1 MIQDWTTVTWQ
12 ALQGFWQGFLGFIP
26 KIVGAIIIFVIG
38 WFVAIWI
45 GKLVA
50 EILRK
55 LRVDRIFE
63 KSKWD
68 EALEKAEFR
77 MKMSDFIGGI
87 VKWVL
92 VIVFLL
98 AAVEILGL
106 TQFAIFLRAIV
117 SWLPNLVVAAA
128 IFVVAVI
135 VADISEKLVRAIV
148 GKMNVSYVKLI
159 GGIVRWAIWIF
170 AILAILSQLGVAK
183 DIVQILVTGFVAL
196 IVISCSIAFGLGGKD
211 LARDVLEGFRGKFK
225 E

>member
-1 MIQDWTTVTWQ
+1 MIQDWSTITLQ
-12 ALQGFWQGFLGFIP
+12 ALQGLWQGFIKFLP
-26 KIVGAIIIFVIG
+26 QLVGAIVVFVIG
-38 WFVAIWI
+38 WFISIWI
-45 GKLVA
+45 GKLIA
-50 EILRK
+50 GILKK
-55 LRVDRIFE
+55 LRLDQIFE
-63 KSKWD
+63 KTKWQ
-68 EALEKAEFR
+68 EALEKADFK

-106 TQFAIFLRAIV
+106 TQFAGFLKAIV

-135 VADISEKLVRAIV
+135 IANISEKLVKAIV
-148 GKMNVSYVKLI
+148 EKMNVGYAQLI
-159 GGIVRWAIWIF
+159 GGIVKWAIWIF
-170 AILAILSQLGVAK
+170 AVLAILSQLGVAK

-196 IVISCSIAFGLGGKD
+196 IVISCSLAFGLGGRD
-211 LARDVLEGFRGKFK
+211 LARDLLEGSRGRFK

>member
-1 MIQDWTTVTWQ
+1 MVQDWTTVTLQ
-12 ALQGFWQGFLGFIP
+12 ALQNLWQGFLNFIP
-26 KIVGAIIIFVIG
+26 KLIGAIVIFVIG
-38 WFVAIWI
+38 WFISVWI

-50 EILRK
+50 EILRR
-55 LRVDRIFE
+55 LRVDKIFE
-63 KSKWD
+63 KTKW
-68 EALEKAEFR
+68 EQALEKAEFK

-106 TQFAIFLRAIV
+106 VQFAAFLRTIV

-135 VADISEKLVRAIV
+135 IADISEKLVKAIV
-148 GKMNVSYVKLI
+148 GKMDVKYVNFV
-159 GGIVRWAIWIF
+159 GAIVKWAIWIF
-170 AILAILSQLGVAK
+170 AILAILAQLGVAPE
-183 DIVQILVTGFVAL
+183 IIQILIGGFVAL

-211 LARDVLEGFRGKFK
+211 LAREFLEGLRNKFR

>member
-1 MIQDWTTVTWQ
+1 MVQDWSTITLQ
-12 ALQGFWQGFLGFIP
+12 ALQGLWQGFIKFIP
-26 KIVGAIIIFVIG
+26 QLVGAIIVFVVG
-38 WFVAIWI
+38 WFVSIWI
-45 GKLVA
+45 GKLIA

-55 LRVDRIFE
+55 LRLDQIFE
-63 KSKWD
+63 KTKWQA
-68 EALEKAEFR
+68 ALEKADFK

-106 TQFAIFLRAIV
+106 TQFAGFLKAIV
-117 SWLPNLVVAAA
+117 GWLPNLVVAAA

-135 VADISEKLVRAIV
+135 IANISEKLVKAIV
-148 GKMNVSYVKLI
+148 EKMNVGYAQLI
-159 GGIVRWAIWIF
+159 GGIVKWAIWIF
-170 AILAILSQLGVAK
+170 AVLAILSQLGVAK

-196 IVISCSIAFGLGGKD
+196 IVISCSLAFGLGGRD
-211 LARDVLEGFRGKFK
+211 LARDLLEGLRGRFK

>member
-1 MIQDWTTVTWQ
+1 MVQDWTTVTWQ
-12 ALQGFWQGFLGFIP
+12 ALQSFWQGFLIFIP
-26 KIVGAIIIFVIG
+26 KIIGAIIIFVIG
-38 WFVAIWI
+38 WFISVWI
-45 GKLVA
+45 GKMVA
-50 EILRK
+50 KILKK

-68 EALEKAEFR
+68 EALQKAEFQ

-92 VIVFLL
+92 IIVFLL

-117 SWLPNLVVAAA
+117 GWLPNLVVAAA

-159 GGIVRWAIWIF
+159 GGIVKWAIWIF

-196 IVISCSIAFGLGGKD
+196 IVISCSIAFGLGGRD
-211 LARDVLEGFRGKFK
+211 LAKDILENFRGKFR

>member
-1 MIQDWTTVTWQ
+1 MVQDWTTVTWQ
-12 ALQGFWQGFLGFIP
+12 ALQSLWQGFLSFIP
-26 KIVGAIIIFVIG
+26 KIAGAIIIFVVG
-38 WFVAIWI
+38 WFISVWI

-50 EILRK
+50 EILKK

-63 KSKWD
+63 KSKW
-68 EALEKAEFR
+68 EETLQKAEFK

-92 VIVFLL
+92 IIVFLL

-117 SWLPNLVVAAA
+117 GWLPNLVVAAA

-148 GKMNVSYVKLI
+148 GKMNVGYVKLI
-159 GGIVRWAIWIF
+159 GGIVKWAIWIF

-196 IVISCSIAFGLGGKD
+196 IVISCSIAFGLGGRD
-211 LARDVLEGFRGKFK
+211 LAKDVLENFRGKFR

>member
-1 MIQDWTTVTWQ
+1 MVQDWTTVTLQ
-12 ALQGFWQGFLGFIP
+12 ALQNLWQGFLNFIP
-26 KIVGAIIIFVIG
+26 KLIGAIVVFVIG
-38 WFVAIWI
+38 WFVAVWI

-55 LRVDRIFE
+55 LRVDKIFE
-63 KSKWD
+63 KTKWE
-68 EALEKAEFR
+68 EAFEKAEFK

-106 TQFAIFLRAIV
+106 TQFAAFLRTIV
-117 SWLPNLVVAAA
+117 AWLPNLVVAAA

-135 VADISEKLVRAIV
+135 IADIAEKLVKAIV
-148 GKMNVSYVKLI
+148 GKMNVRYVSLV
-159 GGIVRWAIWIF
+159 GSIVKWAIWIF
-170 AILAILSQLGVAK
+170 AILAILAQLGVAPE
-183 DIVQILVTGFVAL
+183 IIQILIGGFVAL
-196 IVISCSIAFGLGGKD
+196 VVISCSIAFGLGGKD
-211 LARDVLEGFRGKFK
+211 LAREFLEGLRNKFR

>member
-1 MIQDWTTVTWQ
+1 MVQDWTTVTWQ
-12 ALQGFWQGFLGFIP
+12 ALQSLWQGFLGFIP

-38 WFVAIWI
+38 WFIAIWI

-50 EILRK
+50 EILKK
-55 LRVDRIFE
+55 LRLDRIFE
-63 KSKWD
+63 KGKWD
-68 EALEKAEFR
+68 EALEKADFR

-92 VIVFLL
+92 IIVFLL

-117 SWLPNLVVAAA
+117 GWLPNLVVAAA

-148 GKMNVSYVKLI
+148 GKMNVNYVKLI
-159 GGIVRWAIWIF
+159 GNIVRWAIWIF

-211 LARDVLEGFRGKFK
+211 LAREVLENFKGKFR

>member
-1 MIQDWTTVTWQ
+1 MVQDWTTVTLQ
-12 ALQGFWQGFLGFIP
+12 ALQNLWQGFLNFLP
-26 KIVGAIIIFVIG
+26 KLIGAIVVFVIG
-38 WFVAIWI
+38 WFIAVWI

-50 EILRK
+50 EILRR

-68 EALEKAEFR
+68 EALAKAEFK
-77 MKMSDFIGGI
+77 MKVSDFIGGI

-106 TQFAIFLRAIV
+106 TQFAAFLRAIV
-117 SWLPNLVVAAA
+117 MWLPNLVVAAA

-135 VADISEKLVRAIV
+135 VADIAEKLVRAIV
-148 GKMNVSYVKLI
+148 GKMNVGYVKMI
-159 GGIVRWAIWIF
+159 GSIVKWAVWIF
-170 AILAILSQLGVAK
+170 AILAILNQLGVAP
-183 DIVQILVTGFVAL
+183 DIVRILITGFVAL
-196 IVISCSIAFGLGGKD
+196 VVVSCSLAFGLGGKD
-211 LARDVLEGFRGKFK
+211 MAREVIENWRNKLK